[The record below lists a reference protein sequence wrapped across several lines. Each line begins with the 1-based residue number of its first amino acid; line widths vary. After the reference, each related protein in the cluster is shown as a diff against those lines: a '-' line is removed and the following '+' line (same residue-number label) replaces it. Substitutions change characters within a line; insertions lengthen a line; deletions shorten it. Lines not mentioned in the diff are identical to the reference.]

1 MTIFQ
6 KSLAD
11 HAELFSRLAPLE
23 LPLARIAGDA
33 ARVLKDGGRL
43 FFCGNGGSAA
53 DAQHIAAELVGR
65 FVKDRRALKAIAL
78 TTDSSALTCIG
89 NDFGFDYIFARQLE
103 GVASAGDMVF
113 LITTSGNSTNLVLA
127 AEAARAMGVRSV
139 GLLGKGGGKL
149 MPLVDDAIVVPGD
162 ETARIQEAHIFL
174 GHALCALIESGLG
187 LGEWHSWLE
196 ASTHRE
202 RQS

>member
-6 KSLAD
+6 KSLAN
-11 HAELFSRLAPLE
+11 HVELFSRLAPLE
-23 LPLARIAGDA
+23 PGLARIAGEA
-33 ARVLKDGGRL
+33 ARVLQRGGRL

-65 FVKDRRALKAIAL
+65 FVDDRRALKAIAL
-78 TTDSSALTCIG
+78 TTDTSALTCIG
-89 NDFGFDYIFARQLE
+89 NDFGFDHVFSRQLE

-113 LITTSGNSTNLVLA
+113 LITTSGNSNNLVLA
-127 AEAARAMGVRSV
+127 AQAARSLGVRSV

-149 MPLVDDAIVVPGD
+149 RELVDDAIVVPGD

-174 GHALCALIESGLG
+174 GHALCALIENELG
-187 LGEWHSWLE
+187 LGRWHSWQ
-196 ASTHRE
+196 AKAPAA
-202 RQS
+202 QG

>member
-6 KSLAD
+6 KSLTD

-23 LPLARIAGDA
+23 APLARIAGDA
-33 ARVLKDGGRL
+33 ARVLEAGGRL

-65 FVKDRRALKAIAL
+65 FVDDRRALKAIAL
-78 TTDSSALTCIG
+78 TTDTSALTCIG
-89 NDFGFDYIFARQLE
+89 NDFGFDHIFARQLE

-113 LITTSGNSTNLVLA
+113 LITTSGNSSNLIRA
-127 AEAARAMGVRSV
+127 AEAARSLGVRSV

-149 MPLVDDAIVVPGD
+149 RDLVDDAIVVPGD

-187 LGEWHSWLE
+187 LGNWRAWL
-196 ASTHRE
+196 AVSANGD

>member
-6 KSLAD
+6 KSLTD
-11 HAELFSRLAPLE
+11 HVELFGRLAPLE
-23 LPLARIAGDA
+23 PSLARIAGDA
-33 ARVLKDGGRL
+33 TRVLQGGGRL

-65 FVKDRRALKAIAL
+65 FVHDRRALKAIAL
-78 TTDSSALTCIG
+78 TTDTSALTCIG
-89 NDFGFDYIFARQLE
+89 NDFGFDHVFARQLE

-113 LITTSGNSTNLVLA
+113 LITTSGNSRNLTLA
-127 AEAARAMGVRSV
+127 AEAARSLGVRSV

-149 MPLVDDAIVVPGD
+149 LELVDDAIVVPGD

-174 GHALCALIESGLG
+174 GHVLCAAIESNLG
-187 LGEWHSWLE
+187 LGQWQNWL
-196 ASTHRE
+196 AAPPPTIG
-202 RQS
+202 

>member
-6 KSLAD
+6 KSLAN
-11 HAELFSRLAPLE
+11 HVELFSRLAPLE
-23 LPLARIAGDA
+23 PGLARIAGEA
-33 ARVLKDGGRL
+33 ARVLQRGGRL

-65 FVKDRRALKAIAL
+65 FVDDRRALKAIAL
-78 TTDSSALTCIG
+78 TTDTSALTCIG
-89 NDFGFDYIFARQLE
+89 NDFGFDHVFSRQLE

-113 LITTSGNSTNLVLA
+113 LITTSGNSNNLVLA
-127 AEAARAMGVRSV
+127 AQAARSLGVRSV

-149 MPLVDDAIVVPGD
+149 REIVDDAIVVPGD

-174 GHALCALIESGLG
+174 GHALCALIENELG
-187 LGEWHSWLE
+187 LGRWHSWQ
-196 ASTHRE
+196 AKAPAA
-202 RQS
+202 QG

>member
-11 HAELFSRLAPLE
+11 HADLFSRLAPLE
-23 LPLARIAGDA
+23 LPLARIAADA
-33 ARVLKDGGRL
+33 VRVLQGGGRL

-53 DAQHIAAELVGR
+53 DAQHLAAELVGR
-65 FVKDRRALKAIAL
+65 FVDDRRALRAIAL
-78 TTDSSALTCIG
+78 TTDTSALTCIG
-89 NDFGFDYIFARQLE
+89 NDFGFDHIFARQLE
-103 GVASAGDMVF
+103 GMASAGDLVF
-113 LITTSGNSTNLVLA
+113 LITTSGNSRNLMLA
-127 AEAARAMGVRSV
+127 AEAARSLGVRSV

-149 MPLVDDAIVVPGD
+149 GGLVDDAIVVPGN

-187 LGEWHSWLE
+187 LGNWHAWLAE
-196 ASTHRE
+196 SPR
-202 RQS
+202 

>member
-6 KSLAD
+6 KSLAN
-11 HAELFSRLAPLE
+11 HVELFSRLAPLE
-23 LPLARIAGDA
+23 PELARIAGEA
-33 ARVLKDGGRL
+33 ARVLQRGGRL

-65 FVKDRRALKAIAL
+65 FVDDRRALKAIAL
-78 TTDSSALTCIG
+78 TTDTSALTCIG
-89 NDFGFDYIFARQLE
+89 NDFGFDHVFSRQLE

-113 LITTSGNSTNLVLA
+113 LITTSGNSNNLVLA
-127 AEAARAMGVRSV
+127 AQAARSLGVRSV

-149 MPLVDDAIVVPGD
+149 REIVDDAIVVPGD

-174 GHALCALIESGLG
+174 GHALCALIENELG
-187 LGEWHSWLE
+187 LGRWHSWQ
-196 ASTHRE
+196 AKAPAA
-202 RQS
+202 QG